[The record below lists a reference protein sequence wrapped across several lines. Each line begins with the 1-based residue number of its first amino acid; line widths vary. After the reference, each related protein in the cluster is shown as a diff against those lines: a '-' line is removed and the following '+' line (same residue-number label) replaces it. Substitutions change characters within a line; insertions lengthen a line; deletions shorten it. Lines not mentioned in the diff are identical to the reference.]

1 MNVVE
6 EIAKKKK
13 ESEINKGLKIKKNRK
28 GKAPIQIG
36 FSIKQ
41 PCNFLFES
49 KKLHNCHEFE
59 CIQGRGGISN
69 LKNETLTI

>member
-28 GKAPIQIG
+28 KRR
-36 FSIKQ
+36 K
-41 PCNFLFES
+41 
-49 KKLHNCHEFE
+49 
-59 CIQGRGGISN
+59 
-69 LKNETLTI
+69 